1 MARKERVVAHAI
13 RPPNIA
19 TMDPISFID
28 KDHEELTQWLAEPGW
43 PRGTM
48 GISTLE
54 GYLTALI
61 AWPFSLSS
69 GAWLPRV
76 WNDGG
81 WRIPPII
88 DDAVSFERFLILITG
103 YMQSLDRAISAD
115 PPSFTPTLLAES
127 RIAGRRVAPEVAWS
141 AGFRAAMEM
150 GAFGALWISPA
161 VRSAVDM
168 IARQTM
174 RPAGG
179 VSGQAG
185 RELAQSVLV
194 LAGARSSRGPLGALP
209 LRPRCEGPRHR
220 DIGGFNS
227 AVPLSRT
234 PIATPLMAKA

>member
-1 MARKERVVAHAI
+1 MARKKGGVAHAP
-13 RPPNIA
+13 RPPDIA
-19 TMDPISFID
+19 TMDPVSFGAE
-28 KDHEELTQWLAEPGW
+28 DHDELTQWLADPGW

-61 AWPFSLSS
+61 AWPFRLSS

-76 WNDGG
+76 WNDKG

-88 DDAVSFERFLILITG
+88 DDALSFERFLFLITG
-103 YMQSLDRAISAD
+103 YMQSLDRAITAD
-115 PPSFTPTLLAES
+115 PPSFTPTLAAS
-127 RIAGRRVAPEVAWS
+127 TIAGRRVAPEVAWS

-150 GAFGALWISPA
+150 GLVGALWISPA

-179 VSGQAG
+179 VNGQAG

-194 LAGARSSRGPLGALP
+194 LAAARNSRGPLGALP
-209 LRPRCEGPRHR
+209 LRPRCAGPRPR
-220 DIGGFNS
+220 KIEEFS
-227 AVPLSRT
+227 AAVQPSST
-234 PIATPLMAKA
+234 PIATLLMVKA